1 MENITQ
7 RILFLI
13 EYLELTA
20 SQFAEKID
28 IQRSSLSHI
37 LSERNKPSLDFI
49 LKIHHTFPNINLYW
63 LLYGTEPFIFNDFNT
78 EISNMANWKET
89 SENTEKSA
97 IFEDE
102 INKPKE
108 EITPQNVQVE
118 IVPPQETPEIK
129 NKVTNTPTC
138 TETDFITFFYSDGT
152 YKVYT
157 QRK

>member
-13 EYLELTA
+13 EHLDLTA

-63 LLYGTEPFIFNDFNT
+63 LLYGTEPFIFNDFKT
-78 EISNMANWKET
+78 EISNMAKWNET
-89 SENTEKSA
+89 SENTKKST
-97 IFEDE
+97 IFEE
-102 INKPKE
+102 ETIELKE
-108 EITPQNVQVE
+108 EIVSKPIQTE
-118 IVPPQETPEIK
+118 ITLPQETKNEII
-129 NKVTNTPTC
+129 NTSTC
-138 TETDFITFFYSDGT
+138 IETDFITIFYTDGT

>member
-13 EYLELTA
+13 EHLNLTA

-63 LLYGTEPFIFNDFNT
+63 LLYGTEPFIFNDFKT
-78 EISNMANWKET
+78 EMSNMVNWKET
-89 SENTEKSA
+89 SENTEKRT
-97 IFEDE
+97 IFEDDTT
-102 INKPKE
+102 KLKE
-108 EITPQNVQVE
+108 EITPQNVQAE
-118 IVPPQETPEIK
+118 ITPPQETPETK
-129 NKVTNTPTC
+129 NEVTNTPTC